1 MESLIT
7 LISMAIEALI
17 WLYICF
23 YISCFTHFVSTTSSI
38 IEINQNAFNS
48 LWHLI
53 SKNHYIKEW
62 SLNGHYLQ
70 RSSSYRP
77 KKPKSWNSEM
87 DLRDWKF
94 YIHNCFHVCLFICM
108 LVTNTRRGWAQNDTF
123 CRHIISKGVWGFVLP
138 LFLLR

>member
-70 RSSSYRP
+70 RSSSH
-77 KKPKSWNSEM
+77 KPKNFKLRTAKWNCVTESFIFIIVFTYDFLFVCSWQILGEDGPKMIN
-87 DLRDWKF
+87 
-94 YIHNCFHVCLFICM
+94 
-108 LVTNTRRGWAQNDTF
+108 F